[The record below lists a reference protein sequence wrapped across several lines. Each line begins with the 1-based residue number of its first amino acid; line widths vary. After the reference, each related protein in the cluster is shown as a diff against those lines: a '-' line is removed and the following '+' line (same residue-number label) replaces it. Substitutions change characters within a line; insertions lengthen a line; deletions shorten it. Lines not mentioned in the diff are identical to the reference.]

1 MPLALRDLVDA
12 VHRRYPPATAESWDA
27 VGLVVGDPLTEIRRV
42 HLAVDPTAEVVAE
55 ALELGADLLWVHHP
69 LFLRGTTTVAA
80 DTDKGRIVHR
90 LIAGGCAL
98 LTSHTNA
105 DIAVDGVSQAL
116 ADLLGL
122 TDQRP
127 LVPSGSGASGDAAA
141 PATLVVH
148 VPTTH
153 TESLI
158 DALAAAGAGRQGDYE
173 RAAFS
178 VTGTGTFRP
187 LDGARPAIGEIGS
200 VERVVED
207 RLELLVP
214 AGSEEV
220 VVAALRA
227 AHPYEEPSFSL
238 LRHETAPAD
247 PASTPD
253 AGTGHGRIG
262 VLPEPVALGEFARL
276 VADRLPATPAGIT
289 VGGDLDA
296 PVRTVAVS
304 GGSGDAF
311 LADARR
317 AGADAYVTA
326 DLRHH
331 PASEHLAGGT
341 PYLIGAT
348 HWATE
353 RPWLDVAAERLRE
366 DASAAGAPLDV
377 TVSDVVTDPWVRRL
391 GASAAP
397 APSAEADQL
406 PPTPSD
412 RPAEGN

>member
-55 ALELGADLLWVHHP
+55 ALDLGADLLWVHHP

-116 ADLLGL
+116 ADRLGL

-127 LVPSGSGASGDAAA
+127 LVPSASGASDDAAA

-153 TESLI
+153 TESLL

-187 LDGARPAIGEIGS
+187 LDGARPAIGEIGT

-214 AGSEEV
+214 AGSEQA
-220 VVAALRA
+220 VVAARR
-227 AHPYEEPSFSL
+227 P
-238 LRHETAPAD
+238 
-247 PASTPD
+247 
-253 AGTGHGRIG
+253 GHGRIG
-262 VLPEPVALGEFARL
+262 VLPEPVALGDFARL

-304 GGSGDAF
+304 GGSGDVF

-353 RPWLDVAAERLRE
+353 RPWLDVAADRLRE
-366 DASAAGAPLDV
+366 DAAAAGAPLDM
-377 TVSDVVTDPWVRRL
+377 TVSDLVTDPWVRRL
-391 GASAAP
+391 GAASAPGA
-397 APSAEADQL
+397 SAEADHPL
-406 PPTPSD
+406 PTPSD